1 MNDQEKR
8 YAVRRL
14 EDTAYA
20 YKCEIASKHK
30 KANTITPV
38 TLSYEKRLALIR
50 KGKVTLRPQKELK
63 DLSTYHL
70 NTISYV
76 FDFSN
81 FERKGQVKDWDKLQ
95 ARLAKVD
102 AHTLKVKDTI
112 MLGDAPT
119 ALQMLESFSKE
130 LSKI

>member
-63 DLSTYHL
+63 DITTHRLDY
-70 NTISYV
+70 ISDV

-81 FERKGQVKDWDKLQ
+81 FERKGQMKDWDKLQ

-119 ALQMLESFSKE
+119 VLQMLESFSKE

>member
-1 MNDQEKR
+1 MNAQEKC
-8 YAVRRL
+8 YAVQRL
-14 EDTAYA
+14 EDIAYA
-20 YKCEIASKHK
+20 YKCEITSKHK

-38 TLSYEKRLALIR
+38 TLSYEERLALIR
-50 KGKVTLRPQKELK
+50 KGKVTLRSQKELK
-63 DLSTYHL
+63 DITTYCL
-70 NTISYV
+70 DYISDV

-81 FERKGQVKDWDKLQ
+81 FERKGQVKDLDKLQ
-95 ARLAKVD
+95 ARLEKVD
-102 AHTLKVKDTI
+102 AHTLKIKDTI